1 MSGIMID
8 DILDKKDLQNLIEFQ
23 EMIERLDDPDFVK
36 KALSLIVQMFGYQ
49 SLSFFHVNKLGDF
62 YKPIHVH
69 FGDKAIQDYTEYYY
83 KKDPFYFKNLDS
95 RYAFREVI
103 SLSEMV
109 DNHQFS
115 NSEYKADFFEKYGFE
130 NEIALYLKD
139 GNKHIGAMGVMKF
152 KDEGGFTD
160 KDMAL
165 LEMISRIIAH
175 RFAQTISHN
184 SSDVLT
190 PDEVLFQDNPVGM
203 IILDEQY
210 RLINYNHMV
219 IKCIGDINFNTFS
232 GPISQGE
239 IDEILNSHRDRSGHV
254 QDYFVIGEYEFRFAK
269 VTPQTEVVSTEST
282 ESNKPGYLLYVTPN
296 NSYKVFSKRIEEFGL
311 TKREI
316 EIVKLIGQGLS
327 NNQIGERLFISPR
340 TVRTHID
347 NIMTKTDSENRTAAL
362 HNIGLISE
370 FWDD

>member
-23 EMIERLDDPDFVK
+23 EMLERLDDPDFVK

-69 FGDKAIQDYTEYYY
+69 FGDKAIQDYIEYYY

-175 RFAQTISHN
+175 RLAQTISHN

-210 RLINYNHMV
+210 RLINYNHMA
-219 IKCIGDINFNTFS
+219 IKCIGDINFTSFS

-239 IDEILNSHRDRSGHV
+239 IDEILNDYRDRHGRV
-254 QDYFVIGEYEFRFAK
+254 KDYFTIGEYEFRFTK
-269 VTPQTEVVSTEST
+269 VIPQTEMVSSEST
-282 ESNKPGYLLYVTPN
+282 ESSKPGYLLYVTPN
-296 NSYKVFSKRIEEFGL
+296 NSYKIFSKRIEEFGL

-327 NNQIGERLFISPR
+327 NSQIGERLFISPR

-370 FWDD
+370 F